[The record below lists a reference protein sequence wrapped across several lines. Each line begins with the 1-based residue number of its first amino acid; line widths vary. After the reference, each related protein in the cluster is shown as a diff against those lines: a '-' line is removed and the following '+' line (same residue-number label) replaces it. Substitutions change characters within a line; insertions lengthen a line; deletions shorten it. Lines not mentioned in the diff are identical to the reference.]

1 MRQRLRKKC
10 LGSLWTGFQIPHELV
25 EHERAEVPSFTTL
38 LRPQINRQPWQI
50 NCQISDAC
58 VPARLPLP
66 RPLPRLFPHRLYLAA
81 WGLLIDGSVG
91 DFVTG
96 GGYAEMPN
104 EWRIRRSVVSLVLL
118 RIRSDAPRDE
128 NGSYVEILGT
138 KLISENDRPSRP
150 RRGRPSLSLSLS
162 LSPSNA
168 IKRLELNGD
177 LTDGLTDERPS
188 DRMNILRVHFVTA
201 AVVSCPIGRGDAR
214 RVDTRPAALPM
225 ALVTPDSQKEA
236 TSVV

>member
-81 WGLLIDGSVG
+81 WGLLIDGGGG

-96 GGYAEMPN
+96 GGYAGTSN
-104 EWRIRRSVVSLVLL
+104 EWRIRRGLVSPVPLLPIRREFYLVTLKYLERDSFPKMTIPAGHDERGLLVLSISISPL
-118 RIRSDAPRDE
+118 RTPTDA
-128 NGSYVEILGT
+128 I
-138 KLISENDRPSRP
+138 NDR
-150 RRGRPSLSLSLS
+150 
-162 LSPSNA
+162 N
-168 IKRLELNGD
+168 
-177 LTDGLTDERPS
+177 
-188 DRMNILRVHFVTA
+188 
-201 AVVSCPIGRGDAR
+201 
-214 RVDTRPAALPM
+214 
-225 ALVTPDSQKEA
+225 
-236 TSVV
+236 